1 MLAALTVG
9 SLTRGGAAQNP
20 PLDGAAVTAWRQAL
34 SDGVNPT
41 ETSPEPVWSAVLDR
55 PALLERYAGHQELL
69 FEIAGLFRAEAP
81 ERVTVMEEAMVRGDA
96 GALSAAAHTLRG
108 SAANFMA
115 TETVDA
121 ALRLELA
128 AGQGDLILAGG
139 VVEELKQS
147 LDRLVHELAKM
158 SDGRESAVAR
168 PPGGAL
174 S

>member
-1 MLAALTVG
+1 V
-9 SLTRGGAAQNP
+9 R
-20 PLDGAAVTAWRQAL
+20 
-34 SDGVNPT
+34 
-41 ETSPEPVWSAVLDR
+41 DR
-55 PALLERYAGHQELL
+55 SNLLERYAGHQELL
-69 FEIAGLFRAEAP
+69 FEIAELFRAEAP
-81 ERVTVMEEAMVRGDA
+81 GRVAAMEEAMVRSDA

-108 SAANFMA
+108 SAGNFMA

-128 AGQGDLILAGG
+128 AGQGDLILAGS

-158 SDGRESAVAR
+158 SDGRESPVAR
-168 PPGGAL
+168 PSGGTL